1 MIYHYNNF
9 FVKILKGVN
18 LMKNQFFKVLGL
30 LSLPALV
37 FAQDKLSSGDTAWML
52 VATAFVMLMTP
63 AGLALFYGG
72 MTRNKNVLNT
82 MGMSLIAFAVGTLV
96 WVVAGYSI
104 AFGEGDFIGTGKILL
119 SGITSDTLSGTIPE
133 LLFVA
138 FQGTFAAIAVAIA
151 SGSMIERV
159 KFSTFIIFSALWIL
173 AVYAPITHWAWGG
186 GESLNFDEMD
196 FAGGTVVHINAGV
209 AGFVVAMILGRRK
222 DYGEVA
228 LKPFSPVLTVLGAAL
243 LWFGWFGFNA
253 GSQVA
258 ADGIAG
264 NAFLITNVAASLGV
278 IGWLSAEYMVYKK
291 PTLVGGASGAISGLV
306 AITPAS
312 GSAGVTGAI
321 IIGLVGGIVGFI
333 GVSKVKKLFRV
344 DDSLDAFWVHG
355 LVGIWGSIATAIFI
369 APYLMADNYN
379 MSSQLVS
386 QIQAIVL
393 TVVYSGIV
401 TAIVYFIA
409 SLLTDGGRVDEEIE
423 FTGLD
428 EKVHGEKAL
437 NL

>member
-1 MIYHYNNF
+1 
-9 FVKILKGVN
+9 
-18 LMKNQFFKVLGL
+18 MKHKL
-30 LSLPALV
+30 LSLLALLMPV
-37 FAQDKLSSGDTAWML
+37 AAMAEDTLSSGDTAWMI
-52 VATAFVMLMTP
+52 VATALVMLMTP

-72 MTRNKNVLNT
+72 MTRRKNVLNT

-119 SGITSDTLSGTIPE
+119 AGITDKSLSGTIPE

-159 KFSTFIIFSALWIL
+159 KFSTFTLFSALWIL
-173 AVYAPITHWAWGG
+173 VVYAPVTHWAWGG
-186 GESLNFDEMD
+186 GESLNFGEMD

-209 AGFVVAMILGRRK
+209 AGFVVAMILGARK
-222 DYGEVA
+222 GYGKVA
-228 LKPFSPVLTVLGAAL
+228 IKPFSPILTVLGAAL

-253 GSQVA
+253 GSEVA
-258 ADGIAG
+258 ADGVAG

-278 IGWLSAEYMVYKK
+278 IGWLLAEYLVYKK
-291 PTLVGGASGAISGLV
+291 ATLIGGASGAVAGLV

-312 GSAGVTGAI
+312 GSAGITGAL
-321 IIGLVGGIVGFI
+321 IIGLVGGILGFL
-333 GVSKVKKLFRV
+333 GVAKIKKLFKV

-355 LVGIWGSIATAIFI
+355 LVGIWGSIATALFI
-369 APYLMADNYN
+369 APYLMPENYN
-379 MSSQLVS
+379 LATQLVA
-386 QIQAIVL
+386 QLKAVGL
-393 TVVYSGIV
+393 TIVYSGAM
-401 TAIVYFIA
+401 TAVVYLVA
-409 SLLTDGGRVDEEIE
+409 SILTGGGRIDEETE
-423 FTGLD
+423 LRGLD
-428 EKVHGEKAL
+428 EATHGEESL

>member
-1 MIYHYNNF
+1 
-9 FVKILKGVN
+9 
-18 LMKNQFFKVLGL
+18 MKNRFLTL
-30 LSLPALV
+30 LAILALPVIAS
-37 FAQDKLSSGDTAWML
+37 AEDTLSGGDTAWML

-72 MTRNKNVLNT
+72 MTRSKNVLNT
-82 MGMSLIAFAVGTLV
+82 MGMSLIAYAIGTLV

-104 AFGEGDFIGTGKILL
+104 AFGSGDLIGTGKILL
-119 SGITSDTLSGTIPE
+119 AGITDKSLTGTIPE

-159 KFSTFIIFSALWIL
+159 KFSTFALFAGLWIL
-173 AVYAPITHWAWGG
+173 VVYAPITHWAWGG
-186 GESLNFDEMD
+186 GETLNFGEMD

-209 AGFVVAMILGRRK
+209 AGFVVAMILGKRK
-222 DYGEVA
+222 DYGKSA
-228 LKPFSPVLTVLGAAL
+228 IKPFSPVYAMLGAAL

-253 GSQVA
+253 GSEVA

-264 NAFLITNVAASLGV
+264 NAFLITNVAAALGV
-278 IGWLSAEYMVYKK
+278 IGWLIAEYIVYKT
-291 PTLVGGASGAISGLV
+291 PTLIGGASGAVAGLV

-321 IIGLVGGIVGFI
+321 IIGLVGGILGFI
-333 GVSKVKKLFRV
+333 GVSKIKKLFKV

-369 APYLMADNYN
+369 APYLMADDYN
-379 MSSQLVS
+379 MGAQLISQLK
-386 QIQAIVL
+386 AIGL
-393 TVVYSGIV
+393 TVVYSAV
-401 TAIVYFIA
+401 ATAIVYFVA
-409 SLLTDGGRVDEEIE
+409 SMLTGGGRVDEETELI
-423 FTGLD
+423 GLD
-428 EKVHGEKAL
+428 EKIHGEKAM

>member
-1 MIYHYNNF
+1 
-9 FVKILKGVN
+9 
-18 LMKNQFFKVLGL
+18 MKNIFAL
-30 LSLPALV
+30 LALLPIAA
-37 FAQDKLSSGDTAWML
+37 FAEDAKLDSGDTAWML

-72 MTRNKNVLNT
+72 MTRSKNVLNT

-96 WVVAGYSI
+96 WVIAGYSI
-104 AFGEGDFIGTGKILL
+104 AFGDGDFIGTGKIFL
-119 SGITSDTLSGTIPE
+119 SGITDQSLSGTIPE

-159 KFSTFIIFSALWIL
+159 KFSTFVVFSALWIL
-173 AVYAPITHWAWGG
+173 VVYAPITHWAWGG
-186 GESLNFDEMD
+186 GETLNFGEMD

-209 AGFVVAMILGRRK
+209 AGFVVAMLLGKRR
-222 DYGEVA
+222 DYGKA
-228 LKPFSPVLTVLGAAL
+228 AIKPFSPVLTVLGAAL

-253 GSQVA
+253 GSEVA
-258 ADGIAG
+258 ADGVAG

-278 IGWLSAEYMVYKK
+278 IGWLIVEYIFYKK
-291 PTLVGGASGAISGLV
+291 ATLIGGASGAVAGLV

-312 GSAGVTGAI
+312 GSADVTGAI
-321 IIGLVGGIVGFI
+321 IIGLVGGIVGFL
-333 GVSKVKKLFRV
+333 GVTKIKKMFNV

-369 APYLMADNYN
+369 APYLMPEDFALG
-379 MSSQLVS
+379 SQLMA
-386 QIQAIVL
+386 QIKAIGL
-393 TVVYSGIV
+393 TIIYSGIGTAVVFFISSLV
-401 TAIVYFIA
+401 TG
-409 SLLTDGGRVDEEIE
+409 GGRVDEETE
-423 FTGLD
+423 QMGLD
-428 EKVHGEKAL
+428 EATHGEKSI

>member
-1 MIYHYNNF
+1 MKLKF
-9 FVKILKGVN
+9 LALMAIL
-18 LMKNQFFKVLGL
+18 
-30 LSLPALV
+30 LPVA
-37 FAQDKLSSGDTAWML
+37 AMAEDTLSSGDTAWML

-72 MTRNKNVLNT
+72 MTRSKNVLNT

-104 AFGEGDFIGTGKILL
+104 AFGAGDFFGTGKIMLD
-119 SGITSDTLSGTIPE
+119 GITDKSLTGTIPE

-159 KFSTFIIFSALWIL
+159 KFSTFTIFVALWIL

-186 GESLNFDEMD
+186 GETLNFGEMD

-209 AGFVVAMILGRRK
+209 AGFVVAMLLGKRK
-222 DYGEVA
+222 GYGTTA
-228 LKPFSPVLTVLGAAL
+228 MKPFSPVLSVLGATL

-253 GSQVA
+253 GSEVA
-258 ADGIAG
+258 ADGVAG
-264 NAFLITNVAASLGV
+264 NAFLITNVAAALGV
-278 IGWLSAEYMVYKK
+278 IGWLVAEYIVYNKS
-291 PTLVGGASGAISGLV
+291 TLIGGASGAVAGLV

-312 GSAGVTGAI
+312 GSAGVSGAL
-321 IIGLVGGIVGFI
+321 IIGLVGGIIGFLA
-333 GVSKVKKLFRV
+333 VAKLKKMFKV

-355 LVGIWGSIATAIFI
+355 VVGIWGSIATAIFI
-369 APYLMADNYN
+369 APYLMADDYS
-379 MSSQLVS
+379 MGTQLVA
-386 QIQAIVL
+386 QFKAIGL
-393 TVVYSGIV
+393 TIVYSAIV

-409 SLLTDGGRVDEEIE
+409 AALTGGGRVDEETE
-423 FTGLD
+423 HKGLD
-428 EKVHGEKAL
+428 EAIHGEKGI

>member
-1 MIYHYNNF
+1 
-9 FVKILKGVN
+9 
-18 LMKNQFFKVLGL
+18 MKLRFLTL
-30 LSLPALV
+30 LATLLPIVA
-37 FAQDKLSSGDTAWML
+37 FAEEAPKLDTGDTAWML

-72 MTRNKNVLNT
+72 MTRSKNVLNT

-104 AFGEGDFIGTGKILL
+104 AFGEGDFFGTGKLL
-119 SGITSDTLSGTIPE
+119 LAGITDQSLTGTIPE

-159 KFSTFIIFSALWIL
+159 KFSTFIIFAALWIL
-173 AVYAPITHWAWGG
+173 VVYAPVTHWAWGG
-186 GESLNFDEMD
+186 GETLNFGEMD

-209 AGFVVAMILGRRK
+209 AGFVVAMMLGRRK
-222 DYGEVA
+222 DYGKA
-228 LKPFSPVLTVLGAAL
+228 AIKPFSPVFAVLGAAL

-253 GSQVA
+253 GSEVA
-258 ADGIAG
+258 ADGVAG

-278 IGWLSAEYMVYKK
+278 IGWLTAEWIVYKT
-291 PTLVGGASGAISGLV
+291 PTLIGGASGAVAGLV

-312 GSAGVTGAI
+312 GSAGVGGAI
-321 IIGLVGGIVGFI
+321 IIGLVGGIIGFI
-333 GVSKVKKLFRV
+333 GVSKLKKMFKV

-369 APYLMADNYN
+369 APYLMADDYS
-379 MSSQLVS
+379 MGTQLIA
-386 QIQAIVL
+386 QLKAIGL
-393 TVVYSGIV
+393 TIAYSGIMTAVIFFVASIV
-401 TAIVYFIA
+401 TG
-409 SLLTDGGRVDEEIE
+409 GGRVDEETEQI
-423 FTGLD
+423 GLD
-428 EKVHGEKAL
+428 ENTHGEKAV